1 MMSEGV
7 NKNRIS
13 MERCVEVCSTNNA
26 KRWGLYPR
34 KGAIA
39 EGSDADMVIVDLE
52 KSAVVDDEFY
62 HTLEPGYSTFHG
74 WELTGLPSHTIVGGE
89 VVVED
94 GNLLAEPGDREYLPR
109 YDEGV
114 PSA

>member
-7 NKNRIS
+7 NKNRVS
-13 MERCVEVCSTNNA
+13 MERLVEVCSTNNA

-34 KGAIA
+34 KGALA

-52 KSAVVDDEFY
+52 KSTVVDDDFY
-62 HTLEPGYSTFHG
+62 HTMEPGYSTFHG
-74 WELTGLPSHTIVGGE
+74 DELTGLPTHTIIGGE

-94 GNLLAEPGDREYLPR
+94 GELLAEPGDRNYLPCGP
-109 YDEGV
+109 EGV
-114 PSA
+114 SLE